1 MVLNR
6 HELKGKNYAMI
17 AARLV
22 CLVYC
27 SLHSMICVTFVE
39 GNEVLV
45 LLVSMI
51 TTFSEY
57 SSIY

>member
-27 SLHSMICVTFVE
+27 SLHSMICVMFVE

-45 LLVSMI
+45 LLVSMV
-51 TTFSEY
+51 TTFSV
-57 SSIY
+57 